1 MDFIGS
7 FSFPLASGYALFLWG
22 LSVMIYRSRR
32 SLYFLFGGW
41 FIACVVRSIE
51 LSSKAEAVFYP
62 LSMAIC
68 SCLVLSVL
76 SGFRGGRWIGWTSL
90 AGSLCLYFPGCL
102 YLGGGALSLSGLGL
116 FLKGAEDRRDR
127 RVLNLIGAML
137 VAEGTYVLVSPIW
150 SLSGSIPLLALL
162 SCVGYLMHS
171 LFSDGT
177 VSPRVRSV
185 LRVGLISFSI
195 LSLLGVGLIQRME
208 DDFRKGLLREGYRR
222 LEMTKGK
229 FVFFEM
235 MGVAMAKTVASDPIV
250 LSAFSG
256 EGVNSDI
263 QLRIVN
269 RRLGSSI
276 VYLLDKSG
284 AVISTSDPS
293 LRGENFAFRRYFT
306 QAISGQNGLLYAMGS
321 VTGKVGAYFSRPL
334 VDSFGQVIGVAV
346 VKMDLE
352 PVFGEVFRSDSIFM
366 SREGQVLMGPSDV
379 REPESNYLSVSMPLP
394 GVCWSLIK
402 LIPVGVLTRYT
413 RILISFYVLLSTV
426 VLLAL
431 FRYVQREQLI
441 GELQRE
447 VQDRQAAEA
456 SERKARAEA
465 EEANRAKSG
474 FLANMSHEIRTPLNA
489 VLGMAG
495 LLLDTELDQRQ
506 SHYARIIQ
514 TSGESLLGL
523 INDILDF
530 SKIEAEK
537 MELESLDFDLQAL
550 LEDVVEILS
559 QRAEEKG
566 IYLDYLLD
574 RNVPRFLRGD
584 PVRIRQV
591 LVNLVGNGVKFTS
604 QGSVRVKV
612 SLYSSVGDVF
622 NVRFSVVDTGI
633 GIPPDRAQSL
643 FNAFEQ
649 VDSTTTRRFGGTG
662 LGLAISKRL
671 TELMGGRIGVNS
683 QEGAGSDFWLVL
695 PMRIAVE
702 EVREERFSRESLI
715 GKKVLLVDDTSD
727 NLLVLSERLGGWGM
741 ITESC
746 SSPQHALDIV
756 LGDPSRFDLAILDVQ
771 MPDIDGF
778 SLAKS
783 IREIS
788 SVPMIFLSSIGDQVL
803 PDRIRDL
810 DGCSWLIKPARTSSL
825 LRSMISLLQKGDSA
839 RTSGSDGKGKMEHKG
854 RLLLVEDNEI
864 NQQVATALLYKMGYI
879 CEVASNGKEAVEMFR
894 PGDFQAILM
903 DIEMPVMDGF
913 EATASIREI
922 EGLRTEVRIPIIAM
936 TAHAISGYKE
946 RCIAAGMDDYVTKP
960 ISPKQLRSVL
970 DTFILEVG
978 FSDVDKKGREV
989 LTVDGKIDDGKV
1001 WRDRPVFDQ
1010 ADGLA
1015 SVGDDPEFLMEML
1028 VMFNET
1034 YGTKHFE
1041 IRDMADRG
1049 AWAEGGAAAHTFK
1062 GAAGNLGLLRLR
1074 GCASWA
1080 ESYIKGSMADGV
1092 LNEDKARNVLLVLA
1106 DEVESTCRFAAQKGS
1121 EGIS

>member
-7 FSFPLASGYALFLWG
+7 FLFPMASGYALFLWG

-32 SLYFLFGGW
+32 SLYFLLGGW
-41 FIACVVRSIE
+41 FMACVARAIDLPSEVETMVYS
-51 LSSKAEAVFYP
+51 LF
-62 LSMAIC
+62 MAIC
-68 SCLVLSVL
+68 SCFILSVL
-76 SGFRGGRWIGWTSL
+76 RGGRWTGWTSL
-90 AGSLCLYFPGCL
+90 VGSVCLSFPGYL
-102 YLGGGALSLSGLGL
+102 YLGGIAMSFAGLGL

-127 RVLNLIGAML
+127 RALNLMGAML
-137 VAEGTYVLVSPIW
+137 VSEGVYVLVSPIW
-150 SLSGSIPLLALL
+150 SLSGSIPLLVLL

-171 LFSDGT
+171 LFSDGA

-195 LSLLGVGLIQRME
+195 LSFLGIGLIQRME
-208 DDFRKGLLREGYRR
+208 EDFRKGLLREGYRR

-269 RRLGSSI
+269 RRLGASI
-276 VYLLDKSG
+276 VYLLDRSG
-284 AVISTSDPS
+284 DVISASDPS
-293 LRGENFAFRRYFT
+293 LRGQNFAFRRYFA

-321 VTGKVGAYFSRPL
+321 VTGKIGAYFSRPL
-334 VDSFGQVIGVAV
+334 MDSFGQAIGVVV

-366 SREGQVLMGPSDV
+366 SREGQILMGPSDV
-379 REPESNYLSVSMPLP
+379 QELESNYLSVSMPLP
-394 GVCWSLIK
+394 GVCWSLTK

-413 RILISFYVLLSTV
+413 RILIYFYILLSAV
-426 VLLAL
+426 VLLIL

-447 VQDRQAAEA
+447 VQDRQAAEE

-495 LLLDTELDQRQ
+495 LLLDTDLDQRQ
-506 SHYARIIQ
+506 SHYARIIK

-550 LEDVVEILS
+550 LEDVVEMLS

-566 IYLDYLLD
+566 IYLDYILD

-604 QGSVRVKV
+604 QGSVSVKV

-633 GIPPDRAQSL
+633 GIPMDRAQSL

-671 TELMGGRIGVNS
+671 TDLMGGRIGVNS
-683 QEGAGSDFWLVL
+683 QEGVGSDFWLVL
-695 PMRIAVE
+695 PMKIAVE
-702 EVREERFSRESLI
+702 EVREERLSRESLI
-715 GKKVLLVDDTSD
+715 GKKVLLVDDTSE
-727 NLLVLSERLGGWGM
+727 NLLILSERLGGWGM

-756 LGDPSRFDLAILDVQ
+756 LRNPLGFDLVILDVK
-771 MPDIDGF
+771 MPDIDGL

-783 IREIS
+783 IRDIS
-788 SVPMIFLSSIGDQVL
+788 PVPMIFLSSIGDQVL
-803 PDRIRDL
+803 PKRVRDL
-810 DGCSWLIKPARTSSL
+810 DGCSWLIKPARTSYL
-825 LRSMISLLQKGDSA
+825 LRSMTSLLQKGDSA
-839 RTSGSDGKGKMEHKG
+839 RSSGFDGKGTVDLRGH
-854 RLLLVEDNEI
+854 LLLVEDNEI
-864 NQQVATALLYKMGYI
+864 NQQVAIALLSKMGYS
-879 CEVASNGKEAVEMFR
+879 CEVASNGKEAVEMFN
-894 PGDFQAILM
+894 PGAFQAILM

-913 EATASIREI
+913 EATAAIREM
-922 EGLRTEVRIPIIAM
+922 EALRPEARMPIIAM

-946 RCIAAGMDDYVTKP
+946 RCISAGMDDYVTKP
-960 ISPKQLRSVL
+960 ISPKRLRSVL
-970 DTFILEVG
+970 ETLVHG
-978 FSDVDKKGREV
+978 VDFDDDNKKGREV
-989 LTVDGKIDDGKV
+989 LSVDRKVDDGDV
-1001 WRDRPVFDQ
+1001 WQDHPVFDQ
-1010 ADGLA
+1010 ADGLN
-1015 SVGDDPEFLMEML
+1015 SVGDDLGFLMDML
-1028 VMFNET
+1028 VMFNDT
-1034 YGTKHFE
+1034 YGNKHLE

-1049 AWAEGGAAAHTFK
+1049 AWAEGGAVAHTFK

-1092 LNEDKARNVLLVLA
+1092 LDEDKARNVLLVLA
-1106 DEVESTCRFAAQKGS
+1106 NEVESTCRFAAQKGS